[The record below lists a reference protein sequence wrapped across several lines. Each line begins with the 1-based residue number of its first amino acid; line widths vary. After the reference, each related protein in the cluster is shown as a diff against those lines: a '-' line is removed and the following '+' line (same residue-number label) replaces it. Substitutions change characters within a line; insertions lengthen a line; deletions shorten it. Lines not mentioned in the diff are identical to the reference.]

1 MNVATASKLK
11 KLVTVGGLLLVL
23 NEIRGIVMAAPVF
36 LALFQTGNSEVETV
50 AAIAMLMGILL
61 SVIVP
66 IVLAKRARAHFESAL
81 N

>member
-1 MNVATASKLK
+1 MNVATTGKLK

-36 LALFQTGNSEVETV
+36 WSLFQTGNFAVDTI
-50 AAIAMLMGILL
+50 AAIAMLAGILL

-66 IVLAKRARAHFESAL
+66 IALAKRAHAYLESAA

>member
-1 MNVATASKLK
+1 MNVATAGKLK

-36 LALFQTGNSEVETV
+36 WTLFQTDNYAVDTV

-66 IVLAKRARAHFESAL
+66 IVLAKRARAYFQSAS

>member
-36 LALFQTGNSEVETV
+36 WTLFQTGNSEVDAV

-66 IVLAKRARAHFESAL
+66 IVLAKRARAYFQSAS